1 MLLSQDWYRFFQSQ
15 EWDAVLLRWHLR
27 QFPYPESDLGV
38 VNRHPEDH
46 WISFIGTGGL
56 HQYTLTR
63 WFPPAATAAGRFTR
77 RVTQSKLWP
86 LFVSCTTS
94 TAPFKKPFDADAII
108 DAMMAR
114 KNWSRSKYYGQ
125 TKEQIKAGWEANRDA
140 QSAKGTATHAN
151 IEDMCNG
158 RPHDRTTKEF
168 AMVRR
173 FFDECLSTAV
183 ECYRT
188 EWMIRDDF
196 LQLVGSID
204 WVGCY
209 SVASGRKRFTENGRF
224 ILLIIDWKR
233 SIKPHKE
240 RERERRLGLVPRE
253 FDCEEEQWADYARQM
268 RTYQLML
275 ERNYRVLIDGQS
287 HCVYVKD
294 MSLVFVHPDQGDEP
308 IVIRVPRNQKKLA
321 EICQYRHRLLLEAKN
336 KKQSP
341 LLDAL
346 LH

>member
-1 MLLSQDWYRFFQSQ
+1 MLLSQSWYRFFQSQ
-15 EWDAVLLRWHLR
+15 DWDAVLLRWHLA
-27 QFPYPESDLGV
+27 QFPYPATDLGV
-38 VNRHPEDH
+38 VNRHAEDH

-56 HQYTLTR
+56 HQYTITR
-63 WFPPAATAAGRFTR
+63 WFPPDTSTATTGRFTR

-86 LFVSCTTS
+86 DFVSCTTS

-108 DAMMAR
+108 DVMMAR
-114 KNWSRSKYYGQ
+114 PNWPRNKYYGK

-140 QSAKGTATHAN
+140 MSEAGTLTHAN
-151 IEDMCNG
+151 NENFFNR

-168 AMVRR
+168 AMLQR
-173 FFDECLSTAV
+173 FVDEYLSEAV

-209 SVASGRKRFTENGRF
+209 SVASGRKRFTDDGRF
-224 ILLIIDWKR
+224 ILLVIDWKR
-233 SIKPHKE
+233 SNKPHKE

-253 FDCEEEQWADYARQM
+253 FKCDEAQWADYERQM

-275 ERNYRVLIDGQS
+275 ERNYRVVVDGRS
-287 HCVYVKD
+287 YRVFVKD
-294 MSLVFVHPDQGDEP
+294 MSLVFMHPDQGDEP
-308 IVIRVPRNQKKLA
+308 IVIRVPRDQKKLA
-321 EICQYRHRLLLEAKN
+321 EICQYRHRLLIVAKE
-336 KKQSP
+336 KK
-341 LLDAL
+341 LKTTVL
-346 LH
+346 